1 MKDSKSK
8 SFISDKFAY
17 FLVITA
23 IVGLAASFILT
34 IEKMQILKNPKV
46 QLSCNFNPV
55 VSCGNVI
62 NSPQAEAF
70 GFANPLIGLIS
81 FAVITTIGVGMIAGA
96 KYKRWFWLGLEAGT
110 VFGVMF
116 SMWLFYQS
124 LYVIKALCPF
134 CIVVWAVVIAQ
145 FVYVARYN
153 IMENNIKVHRAWQ
166 GVAKWFT
173 ENAWFIV
180 ALWYLAIFVAILNKF
195 WYYWKTLI

>member
-8 SFISDKFAY
+8 NVRSSKFAH
-17 FLVITA
+17 FLVLTA
-23 IVGLAASFILT
+23 IVGLVSSFILT
-34 IEKMQILKNPKV
+34 IEKIQLLKDPKV

-55 VSCGNVI
+55 VSCGSVI
-62 NSPQAEAF
+62 TSPQAEAF

-81 FAVITTIGVGMIAGA
+81 FAVIITIGVGIIAGA
-96 KYKRWFWLGLEAGT
+96 KYKRWFWLGLQAGT
-110 VFGVMF
+110 IFGVLF
-116 SMWLFYQS
+116 AMWLFYQS
-124 LYVIKALCPF
+124 LYIIKALCPF

-145 FVYVARYN
+145 FVYVTRYN
-153 IMENNIKVHRAWQ
+153 IMENYIKVHRAWQ

>member
-8 SFISDKFAY
+8 NFRSSKFAH
-17 FLVITA
+17 FLVLSA
-23 IVGLAASFILT
+23 IIGLVASFILT
-34 IEKMQILKNPKV
+34 IEKIQLLKDPKV

-62 NSPQAEAF
+62 TSPQAEAF

-81 FAVITTIGVGMIAGA
+81 FSVIITIGVGMLAGA
-96 KYKRWFWLGLEAGT
+96 RYKRWFWLGLQAGT
-110 VFGVMF
+110 IFGVLF

-145 FVYVARYN
+145 FVYVTRYN
-153 IMENNIKVHRAWQ
+153 IIEKNIKFHRTWQ
-166 GVAKWFT
+166 GFAKWFS

-180 ALWYLAIFVAILNKF
+180 ALWYLVIFVAILNKF
-195 WYYWKTLI
+195 WYYWETRI

>member
-1 MKDSKSK
+1 MKDLKSK
-8 SFISDKFAY
+8 NVRSSKFAH
-17 FLVITA
+17 FLVLTA
-23 IVGLAASFILT
+23 IIGLVASFILT
-34 IEKMQILKNPKV
+34 IEKIQLLKDPKV

-55 VSCGNVI
+55 VSCGSVI
-62 NSPQAEAF
+62 TSPQAEAF

-81 FAVITTIGVGMIAGA
+81 FAVIITIGVGIIAGA
-96 KYKRWFWLGLEAGT
+96 KYKRWFWLGLQAGT
-110 VFGVMF
+110 IFGVLF

-145 FVYVARYN
+145 FVYVTRYN
-153 IMENNIKVHRAWQ
+153 IMENYIKVHRAWQ
-166 GVAKWFT
+166 GVAKWFN

>member
-8 SFISDKFAY
+8 NVRSSKFAH
-17 FLVITA
+17 FLVLTA
-23 IVGLAASFILT
+23 IVGLVSSFILT
-34 IEKMQILKNPKV
+34 IEKIQLLKDPKV

-55 VSCGNVI
+55 VSCGSVI
-62 NSPQAEAF
+62 TSPQAEAF

-81 FAVITTIGVGMIAGA
+81 FAVIITIGVGIIAGA
-96 KYKRWFWLGLEAGT
+96 KYKRWFWLGLQAGT
-110 VFGVMF
+110 IFGVLF
-116 SMWLFYQS
+116 AMWLFYQS
-124 LYVIKALCPF
+124 LYIIKALCPF

-145 FVYVARYN
+145 FVYVTRYN

>member
-8 SFISDKFAY
+8 NVRSSKFAH
-17 FLVITA
+17 FLVLTA
-23 IVGLAASFILT
+23 IVGLVSSFILT
-34 IEKMQILKNPKV
+34 IEKIQLLKDPKV

-55 VSCGNVI
+55 VSCGSVI
-62 NSPQAEAF
+62 TSPQAEAF

-81 FAVITTIGVGMIAGA
+81 FAVIITIGVGIIAGA
-96 KYKRWFWLGLEAGT
+96 KYKRWFWLGLQAGT
-110 VFGVMF
+110 IFGVLF
-116 SMWLFYQS
+116 AMWLFYQS
-124 LYVIKALCPF
+124 LYIIKALCPF
-134 CIVVWAVVIAQ
+134 CIVVWAVVVAQ
-145 FVYVARYN
+145 FVYVTRYN

>member
-1 MKDSKSK
+1 MKDLKSK
-8 SFISDKFAY
+8 NVRSSKFAH
-17 FLVITA
+17 FLVLTA
-23 IVGLAASFILT
+23 IIGLVASFILT
-34 IEKMQILKNPKV
+34 IEKIQLLKDPKV

-55 VSCGNVI
+55 VSCGSVI
-62 NSPQAEAF
+62 TSPQAEAF

-81 FAVITTIGVGMIAGA
+81 FAVIITIGVGIIAGA
-96 KYKRWFWLGLEAGT
+96 KYKRWFWLGLQAGT
-110 VFGVMF
+110 IFGVLF

-145 FVYVARYN
+145 FVYVTRYN
-153 IMENNIKVHRAWQ
+153 IMENYIKVHRAWQ

>member
-1 MKDSKSK
+1 
-8 SFISDKFAY
+8 
-17 FLVITA
+17 
-23 IVGLAASFILT
+23 
-34 IEKMQILKNPKV
+34 
-46 QLSCNFNPV
+46 
-55 VSCGNVI
+55 
-62 NSPQAEAF
+62 
-70 GFANPLIGLIS
+70 
-81 FAVITTIGVGMIAGA
+81 MIAGA

>member
-8 SFISDKFAY
+8 NVRSSKFAH
-17 FLVITA
+17 FLVLTA
-23 IVGLAASFILT
+23 IVGLVASFILT
-34 IEKMQILKNPKV
+34 IEKIQLLKDPKV

-55 VSCGNVI
+55 VSCGSVI
-62 NSPQAEAF
+62 TSPQAEAF

-81 FAVITTIGVGMIAGA
+81 FAVIITIGVGIIAGA
-96 KYKRWFWLGLEAGT
+96 KYKRWFWLGLQAGT
-110 VFGVMF
+110 IFGVLF
-116 SMWLFYQS
+116 AMWLFYQS
-124 LYVIKALCPF
+124 LYIIKALCPF

-145 FVYVARYN
+145 FVYVTRYN

>member
-8 SFISDKFAY
+8 NVRSSKFAH
-17 FLVITA
+17 FLVLTA
-23 IVGLAASFILT
+23 IVGLVASFILT
-34 IEKMQILKNPKV
+34 IEKIQLLKDPKV

-55 VSCGNVI
+55 VSCGSVI
-62 NSPQAEAF
+62 ASPQAEAF

-81 FAVITTIGVGMIAGA
+81 FAVIITIGVGMIAGA
-96 KYKRWFWLGLEAGT
+96 KYKRWFWLGLQAGT
-110 VFGVMF
+110 IFGVLF
-116 SMWLFYQS
+116 AMWLFYQS
-124 LYVIKALCPF
+124 LYIIKALCPF

-145 FVYVARYN
+145 FVYVTRYN
-153 IMENNIKVHRAWQ
+153 IMENNIKVHRTWQ

>member
-1 MKDSKSK
+1 MRDSKSK
-8 SFISDKFAY
+8 NFRSNKFAH
-17 FLVITA
+17 FLVLTA
-23 IVGLAASFILT
+23 IIGLVASFILT
-34 IEKMQILKNPKV
+34 IEKIQLLKDPKV

-55 VSCGNVI
+55 VSCGSVI
-62 NSPQAEAF
+62 TSPQAEAF

-81 FAVITTIGVGMIAGA
+81 FAVIITIGVGIIAGA
-96 KYKRWFWLGLEAGT
+96 KYKRWFWLGLQAGT
-110 VFGVMF
+110 IFGVLF
-116 SMWLFYQS
+116 AMWLFYQS
-124 LYVIKALCPF
+124 LYIIKALCPF

-145 FVYVARYN
+145 FVYVTRYN